1 MPDEKRSF
9 AVFLSI
15 ILGIWAAMHLYVFWR
30 LNSVPWFAAHV
41 SPGMLTLAAI
51 ILWSGYPLARILNA
65 KGLDRFVWPLE
76 MLATFWI
83 GTVFL
88 LFSALLATD
97 VLTLG
102 GWPAPLLAANLR
114 GGAVVVALALALIAL
129 IQGLRPPV
137 VSEYEVRLDGL
148 SPERDGLVMVAVSDL
163 HLGTLRGARWLAQQ
177 IRSIEQ
183 LRPQFV
189 VIVGDLVDGEVSH
202 VERLLPVLKTL
213 RAPLGVWA
221 VTGNHEYYAG
231 AEESVKLLQAA
242 GFNVLRDRNAE
253 VVPGLILAGVDD
265 LTARSNFGL
274 LGRPWETALEN
285 RPPGA
290 TIFLSHTPWHAQ
302 EAAAAGVG
310 LMLSG
315 HTHNGQLWPF
325 YFLVRLRYKL
335 MGGRY
340 QIGGMT
346 AIVCRGTGA
355 WGPRMRLW
363 KPSEILRITLRS
375 NAK

>member
-15 ILGIWAAMHLYVFWR
+15 VLGIWAAMHLYVFWR
-30 LNSVPWFAAHV
+30 LNSIPWITAHV
-41 SPGMLTLAAI
+41 SPGTLALAAT
-51 ILWSGYPLARILNA
+51 ILWAGYPLVRMLNA
-65 KGLDRFVWPLE
+65 KGLERFTRPLE
-76 MLATFWI
+76 FAATTWI
-83 GTVFL
+83 GTAFL
-88 LFSALLATD
+88 LFSALLVTD
-97 VLTLG
+97 VFTLG
-102 GWPAPLLAANLR
+102 GWPAPQLAANLR
-114 GGAVVVALALALIAL
+114 AGAVVVALALAVVAL
-129 IQGLRPPV
+129 IEGLRPPA
-137 VSEYEVRLDGL
+137 VSDYEVRLDGL
-148 SPERDGLVMVAVSDL
+148 PPEHDGLVLVAVSDL
-163 HLGTLRGARWLAQQ
+163 HLGTLLGGRWLAQQ
-177 IRSIEQ
+177 IRRIGQ
-183 LRPQFV
+183 LRPQLV
-189 VIVGDLVDGEVSH
+189 VIVGDLIDGEVSH

-231 AEESVKLLQAA
+231 VEESVKLLQAA
-242 GFNVLRDRNAE
+242 GYNVLRDRNAE

-265 LTARSNFGL
+265 LTARSQFGL
-274 LGRPWETALEN
+274 AGHPWETALEN

-290 TIFLSHTPWHAQ
+290 TILLSHTPWHAQ

-346 AIVCRGTGA
+346 AIVCRGTGG

-363 KPSEILRITLRS
+363 RPAEILRITLRS
-375 NAK
+375 VPQ